1 MKEKCNTNVRQSKK
15 QQRNRGRNF
24 QRKGKKRK
32 KRIEGAKEEVRK
44 EEEERKKDINMI
56 FNEIRGE
63 VEIRRQKMIERCE
76 MISKRKGSSFSFF
89 HYYYYFEHKQNKT
102 TEKAIEEYLQELKE
116 EEVLEMA
123 EIEIK
128 AVERVIGETE
138 VGVCSCGPTLN
149 DRVTSFLLFQVF
161 SSSFS
166 PITYTCEKQTQ
177 TNTARKCSNQ
187 HKDSF
192 QTW

>member
-1 MKEKCNTNVRQSKK
+1 M
-15 QQRNRGRNF
+15 
-24 QRKGKKRK
+24 
-32 KRIEGAKEEVRK
+32 
-44 EEEERKKDINMI
+44 
-56 FNEIRGE
+56 EIQ
-63 VEIRRQKMIERCE
+63 RQKMIERCE
-76 MISKRKGSSFSFF
+76 MISKRKGSF
-89 HYYYYFEHKQNKT
+89 HYYFFKHKQNKT

-161 SSSFS
+161 FSLSSFS
-166 PITYTCEKQTQ
+166 ITHTCEKQTTHKHKHSQ
-177 TNTARKCSNQ
+177 KVFQSAQGFISNMVI
-187 HKDSF
+187 
-192 QTW
+192 

>member
-1 MKEKCNTNVRQSKK
+1 MQHKCETIKEATEK
-15 QQRNRGRNF
+15 
-24 QRKGKKRK
+24 QRKKLSEKKEEMEERK

-44 EEEERKKDINMI
+44 EEEERKRDINMI
-56 FNEIRGE
+56 FNELRDE
-63 VEIRRQKMIERCE
+63 VEIQRQKMIERCE
-76 MISKRKGSSFSFF
+76 MISKRKGSSFSSF
-89 HYYYYFEHKQNKT
+89 HYYYYFFEHKQNKT

-161 SSSFS
+161 SFILFS
-166 PITYTCEKQTQ
+166 IT
-177 TNTARKCSNQ
+177 
-187 HKDSF
+187 HM
-192 QTW
+192 